1 MIRLII
7 TIAFLIIVAVY
18 TIVDLIIGFILSFN
32 KNLLMFYHRVVAK
45 AIMKIILFISGVEL
59 EISGIANLR
68 EFEKSGAGFIISN
81 HRGFFDI
88 IIGITLLR
96 TNTSFVAK
104 KELADIP
111 LLGYWMNTLGTL
123 SFDRSD
129 MRAGAMMVINAIQ
142 KIKDGINI
150 WLCPEGT
157 RNKNSD
163 EKSLLDFKHGSF
175 KIPEK
180 ADSYILPI
188 AFTGTNKVFEDHLPF
203 IRSAI
208 VKVNIGKMYKISEL
222 SENNKADVA
231 VYSQNIVRGL
241 LNG

>member
-1 MIRLII
+1 MIRLIF
-7 TIAFLIIVAVY
+7 TIVILIVVAIY
-18 TIVDLIIGFILSFN
+18 TIFDIIIGFLLSFN
-32 KNLLMFYHRVVAK
+32 KTLSMFYHRVVAK
-45 AIMKIILFISGVEL
+45 LIMKVILMISGAEL

-68 EFEKSGAGFIISN
+68 EFEKNGAGFIISN

-88 IIGITLLR
+88 IVGITLLR

-111 LLGYWMNTLGTL
+111 ILGYWMNTIGTL
-123 SFDRSD
+123 SFDRKD
-129 MRAGAMMVINAIQ
+129 MRAGAMMVINAID
-142 KIKDGINI
+142 KIKNGINV

-157 RNKNSD
+157 RNKNLQERD
-163 EKSLLDFKHGSF
+163 LLEFKHGSF

-188 AFTGTNKVFEDHLPF
+188 AFTGTNEVFEDHLPF
-203 IRSAI
+203 IKPAI
-208 VKVNIGKMYKISEL
+208 IKVNIGKMYRIRDL
-222 SENNKADVA
+222 SESDKLNVA
-231 VYSQNIVRGL
+231 LYSENIMRGL